1 MENQTDIIEYLLDKM
16 LIKFEESFPLLPN
29 YLIIVKVQ
37 EIKAI
42 IEEIYKSLPPELKE
56 AQDILN
62 TTKQI
67 QAEAQKNAEQ
77 IIQDAKNEAA
87 RILSESDDIKQIQKQ
102 AEKIKEQT
110 IEESQEIKRKA
121 IEDVRNYK
129 NQVQDEAVNTTKK
142 VESFAEQI
150 LKSLDFNLTQYQQL
164 VKNGQEYLKKT
175 NNVLDKSYNLL
186 E

>member
-1 MENQTDIIEYLLDKM
+1 M
-16 LIKFEESFPLLPN
+16 
-29 YLIIVKVQ
+29 
-37 EIKAI
+37 
-42 IEEIYKSLPPELKE
+42 PPELKE

-67 QAEAQKNAEQ
+67 QVEAQKKAEQ
-77 IIQDAKNEAA
+77 IIQDAKNETA
-87 RILSESDDIKQIQKQ
+87 RILSESNDIKQIQKQ

-110 IEESQEIKRKA
+110 IEESHEIKRKA

-129 NQVQDEAVNTTKK
+129 IQVQDEAVNTTKK

-150 LKSLDFNLTQYQQL
+150 LKSLDFNLTQYKQL

-175 NNVLDKSYNLL
+175 NNGFDKSYNLL

>member
-1 MENQTDIIEYLLDKM
+1 MENQKEIIEYLLDKM

-67 QAEAQKNAEQ
+67 QIEAQKKAEQ

-87 RILSESDDIKQIQKQ
+87 RILSESNDIKQIQKQ

-121 IEDVRNYK
+121 I
-129 NQVQDEAVNTTKK
+129 A
-142 VESFAEQI
+142 
-150 LKSLDFNLTQYQQL
+150 
-164 VKNGQEYLKKT
+164 
-175 NNVLDKSYNLL
+175 
-186 E
+186 